1 MEPAGADSSSSN
13 PFLTDEGPGSQVGH
27 LQGRQSQ
34 YCGSLAPSWWC
45 ELFPEDTQSLVEADK
60 EDRDITTHLD
70 TDACL
75 MQGCPVIEGVQ

>member
-1 MEPAGADSSSSN
+1 MEPARADSSSGN

-27 LQGRQSQ
+27 LQGRQSR

-60 EDRDITTHLD
+60 EDRDITTHL
-70 TDACL
+70 
-75 MQGCPVIEGVQ
+75 GH